1 MAGKLDVAE
10 TDTKL
15 QICTCDIGGAFC
27 AQVAERMYPDDE
39 TCGNQCGC
47 YFGACCGSAFFHHI
61 PSAECSDGG
70 DVGMSETTQKRKIVY
85 VKAERCS
92 MVSDKKVCVADV
104 AELFSNDKTLER
116 QLKRKVLLVAEGK
129 KQEKYVFSV
138 LRLFEV
144 LSEEHNDVEWVNAG
158 EDEFIVEY
166 NPPKKVRM
174 ALEAG
179 KTAFV
184 CLAVFVGSA
193 FTIMT
198 FNQDVAVADVFRMM
212 EELVLGKGV
221 ESKVIEIAYSVGLPL
236 GVILFFNH
244 FSRLKIDSDPTPLQ
258 VQMRLYEEN
267 VNKTVIENASRE
279 GRMEETQ

>member
-1 MAGKLDVAE
+1 
-10 TDTKL
+10 
-15 QICTCDIGGAFC
+15 
-27 AQVAERMYPDDE
+27 
-39 TCGNQCGC
+39 
-47 YFGACCGSAFFHHI
+47 
-61 PSAECSDGG
+61 
-70 DVGMSETTQKRKIVY
+70 MSETTQKRKIVY

>member
-1 MAGKLDVAE
+1 
-10 TDTKL
+10 
-15 QICTCDIGGAFC
+15 
-27 AQVAERMYPDDE
+27 
-39 TCGNQCGC
+39 
-47 YFGACCGSAFFHHI
+47 
-61 PSAECSDGG
+61 
-70 DVGMSETTQKRKIVY
+70 MSEATQKRKIVY

-92 MVSDKKVCVADV
+92 RVSEKKVCVADV
-104 AELFSNDKTLER
+104 AELFSNDKKLER
-116 QLKRKVLLVAEGK
+116 RLKRTVLLLVQEK
-129 KQEKYVFSV
+129 KQKKYVFSV

-144 LSEEHNDVEWVNAG
+144 LSEEHKDVEWVNAG
-158 EDEFIVEY
+158 EDEFVVEY

-184 CLAVFVGSA
+184 CLAVFFGSA

-221 ESKVIEIAYSVGLPL
+221 ESKVIEITYSVGLPL

>member
-1 MAGKLDVAE
+1 MKESVQE
-10 TDTKL
+10 
-15 QICTCDIGGAFC
+15 
-27 AQVAERMYPDDE
+27 
-39 TCGNQCGC
+39 
-47 YFGACCGSAFFHHI
+47 S
-61 PSAECSDGG
+61 
-70 DVGMSETTQKRKIVY
+70 KIIY

-92 MVSDKKVCVADV
+92 IVSEKKVYVKDV
-104 AELFSNDKTLER
+104 AEVFGYDKKIVG
-116 QLKRKVLLVAEGK
+116 QLQHEVLLEVQSNK
-129 KQEKYVFSV
+129 PEKFAFSI
-138 LRLFEV
+138 LRLFEI
-144 LSEEHNDVEWVNAG
+144 LSEKYKNVEWVNTG

-166 NPPKKVRM
+166 KPPKKSHQM
-174 ALEAG
+174 LEVI

-184 CLAVFVGSA
+184 CLAVFFGAA

-212 EELVLGKGV
+212 EELVLGNGV
-221 ESKVIEIAYSVGLPL
+221 ESKVIEIAYSVGLPI

-279 GRMEETQ
+279 GRLKEVQE

>member
-1 MAGKLDVAE
+1 MKEKEQE
-10 TDTKL
+10 T
-15 QICTCDIGGAFC
+15 
-27 AQVAERMYPDDE
+27 
-39 TCGNQCGC
+39 
-47 YFGACCGSAFFHHI
+47 
-61 PSAECSDGG
+61 
-70 DVGMSETTQKRKIVY
+70 KIVY

-92 MVSDKKVCVADV
+92 KVTEKKVYVSDV
-104 AELFSNDKTLER
+104 AEIFSNDKKLER
-116 QLKRKVLLVAEGK
+116 QLQRTVLINV
-129 KQEKYVFSV
+129 QNSRQQKYVFSI
-138 LRLFEV
+138 LKLFEV
-144 LSEEHNDVEWVNAG
+144 LSETHKDVEWVNAG

-174 ALEAG
+174 AVEVG

-184 CLAVFVGSA
+184 CLAVFFGSA
-193 FTIMT
+193 FTVMT

-212 EELVLGKGV
+212 EELVLGNGV
-221 ESKVIEIAYSVGLPL
+221 ESKVIEIAYSLGLPF
-236 GVILFFNH
+236 GIILFFNH

>member
-1 MAGKLDVAE
+1 MKEKEQE
-10 TDTKL
+10 T
-15 QICTCDIGGAFC
+15 
-27 AQVAERMYPDDE
+27 
-39 TCGNQCGC
+39 
-47 YFGACCGSAFFHHI
+47 
-61 PSAECSDGG
+61 
-70 DVGMSETTQKRKIVY
+70 KIVY

-92 MVSDKKVCVADV
+92 KVTEKKVYVSDV
-104 AELFSNDKTLER
+104 AEIFSNDKKLER
-116 QLKRKVLLVAEGK
+116 QLQRTVLINV
-129 KQEKYVFSV
+129 QNSRQQKYVFSI
-138 LRLFEV
+138 LKLFEV
-144 LSEEHNDVEWVNAG
+144 LSETHKDVEWVNAG

-174 ALEAG
+174 AVEVG

-184 CLAVFVGSA
+184 CLAVFFGSA

-212 EELVLGKGV
+212 EELVLGNGV
-221 ESKVIEIAYSVGLPL
+221 ESKVIEIAYSLGLPF
-236 GVILFFNH
+236 GIILFFNH

>member
-1 MAGKLDVAE
+1 MPAGKSLCILLTGAGKDE
-10 TDTKL
+10 SQHDKTGIDWNGSYSWN
-15 QICTCDIGGAFC
+15 CIGSTAIVYVF
-27 AQVAERMYPDDE
+27 
-39 TCGNQCGC
+39 
-47 YFGACCGSAFFHHI
+47 SA
-61 PSAECSDGG
+61 AADGG
-70 DVGMSETTQKRKIVY
+70 NSGMNDTGQERKIVY

-92 MVSDKKVCVADV
+92 KVSEKRIYVSDV
-104 AELFSNDKTLER
+104 AEIFSNDKKLER
-116 QLKRKVLLVAEGK
+116 QLKREVLLVVQNNR
-129 KQEKYVFSV
+129 QEKFVFSI
-138 LRLFEV
+138 LKLFEV
-144 LSEEHNDVEWVNAG
+144 LSEKHKNAEWVNTG

-166 NPPKKVRM
+166 DPPKKISMV
-174 ALEAG
+174 LEVG

-184 CLAVFVGSA
+184 CLAVFFGSA

-221 ESKVIEIAYSVGLPL
+221 ESKVIEIAYSVGLPF
-236 GVILFFNH
+236 GIILFFNH

-267 VNKTVIENASRE
+267 VNKAVIENASRE